1 MLHHLVGELINFYH
15 FIVTWPLTINQNTN
29 IHATFLPE
37 GTYDYIFCINIS
49 SISPDI
55 TGIFENAS
63 FRQNTFNIESYDVNL
78 TINPSTTFNNW
89 ESHFNNKNL
98 VTINIGNSNVAFATL
113 LPNNNQTIGDRL
125 LEVVAH
131 KLFGHGQAGAAIS
144 NDNEFYYHDA
154 EIWDHLSNAVSLNRF
169 RNDIFKQYFAANK
182 YSSHYTHN
190 DAFNDIFDNNEVNYN
205 SSDVNNWFNFNFNGL
220 TFDFPLHVSGSMIL
234 DPSLSENEISIL
246 QNGPNVGGTSL
257 VNSQYNIPIL
267 VRFHQ

>member
-1 MLHHLVGELINFYH
+1 MSSGTQMFINS
-15 FIVTWPLTINQNTN
+15 PLTINQNTN

-63 FRQNTFNIESYDVNL
+63 FRQNIINIESFDVNL
-78 TINPSTTFNNW
+78 TINPSITFENW
-89 ESHFNNKNL
+89 ESYFNNKNL

-113 LPNNNQTIGDRL
+113 LPNINQTIGDRL

-144 NDNEFYYHDA
+144 NDYEFYQHDA
-154 EIWDHLSNAVSLNRF
+154 EIWDHLSNAVSINNF
-169 RNDIFKQYFAANK
+169 RNDIFKQYFTANK
-182 YSSHYTHN
+182 YLSHYTQTN
-190 DAFNDIFDNNEVNYN
+190 EINGIFDNNE
-205 SSDVNNWFNFNFNGL
+205 NNLSNAYDWFNFNFNGL
-220 TFDFPLHVSGSMIL
+220 TFDFPLYLSGSMIL
-234 DPSLSENEISIL
+234 DSSLSENEISIL

>member
-1 MLHHLVGELINFYH
+1 MSSGTQMFINS
-15 FIVTWPLTINQNTN
+15 PLTIIQNTN

-63 FRQNTFNIESYDVNL
+63 FRQNTIDIESFDVNL
-78 TINPSTTFNNW
+78 TINPSITFENW
-89 ESHFNNKNL
+89 ESYFNNKNL

-113 LPNNNQTIGDRL
+113 LPNINQTIGDRL

-144 NDNEFYYHDA
+144 NDNEFYQHDA
-154 EIWDHLSNAVSLNRF
+154 EIWDHLSNAVSINRF
-169 RNDIFKQYFAANK
+169 RNDIFKQYSAANK
-182 YSSHYTHN
+182 YSSDYTHTN
-190 DAFNDIFDNNEVNYN
+190 VFNNILDYNEVSYSLSNV
-205 SSDVNNWFNFNFNGL
+205 DDWFTFNFNGL
-220 TFDFPLHVSGSMIL
+220 TFDFPLYVSGNMIL
-234 DPSLSENEISIL
+234 DSSLSENEISIL